1 MNVLSV
7 EDLTHVYPG
16 TNCGIFDI
24 RLCVQR
30 GSFVVVAGRNGSG
43 KTTLLKHLNGLLTP
57 QRGRVVVDGVPVD
70 KDLKRARQRVGFV
83 FQDADSQIVGET
95 VYEDVAFGPRNLNL
109 PPDTVH
115 ARALAALAAVALSE
129 LADRAPHTL
138 SGGEKRRL
146 AVAGVLA
153 MQPHILVFDE
163 PFSNLDD
170 PGVRQVLGQVIS
182 LHRSGQTVLVTTHDL
197 EKVLAH
203 ADRLV
208 VMDRGRITL
217 DGAPLSVLPR
227 VADFGIR
234 PPCAFTH
241 RGVLESWLA

>member
-1 MNVLSV
+1 MNILSV

-24 RLCVQR
+24 RLCVGQ

-43 KTTLLKHLNGLLTP
+43 KTTLLKHLNGLLCP
-57 QRGRVVVDGVPVD
+57 HRGRVVVDGVPVEQ
-70 KDLKRARQRVGFV
+70 DLKRARQRVGFV

-109 PPDTVH
+109 SADTVH
-115 ARALAALAAVALSE
+115 ARTLFAMAAVALTE

-153 MQPHILVFDE
+153 MQPGILVFDE

-170 PGVRQVLGQVIS
+170 PGVRQVLEQIVS
-182 LHRSGQTVLVTTHDL
+182 LHRSGQTVMVTTHDL
-197 EKVLAH
+197 EKVIAH

-208 VMDRGRITL
+208 VMSHGRICL
-217 DGAPLSVLPR
+217 DGPPLTVLPR
-227 VADFGIR
+227 VAEFGIR
-234 PPCAFTH
+234 PPCAYTH